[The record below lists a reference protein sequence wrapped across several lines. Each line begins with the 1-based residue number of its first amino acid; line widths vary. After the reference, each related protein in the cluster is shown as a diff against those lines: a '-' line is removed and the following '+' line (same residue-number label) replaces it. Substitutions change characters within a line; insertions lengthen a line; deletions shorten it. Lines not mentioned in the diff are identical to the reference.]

1 MNASKSHRVYDSFIR
16 GGIRPREAGELSDL
30 DESTLE
36 EGEYSPSDIPALG
49 AEIAGYNETNHSLP
63 AEDIDQYV
71 DKLLQSPGEIVPE
84 WSPGNG
90 DYPFEN
96 LATTVRE
103 KRDEYTLRTVYAFE
117 DTLEQNKIDEAVG
130 TIVSREDYRHETA
143 SNSADGHLGLLLGQ
157 YINEINEVVE
167 EESILSEAY
176 RVIDETNEA
185 SAVAAANQPVEL
197 LPYSIQQNVFG
208 GENISS
214 DWINTRLRNMHG
226 AGKCN
231 DLERRHEK
239 ALFGEEIS
247 KLGNKPTKNNSLIK
261 LGDELV
267 GSLKYE
273 GSKSMLALQ
282 DVTSNGRQILQKGMT
297 YRVSHPSIKEMQTD
311 RIDEDQESY
320 SNWEIVEPEVLE
332 VRPLRFAR
340 SPENGSIYGFRYRI
354 GQQRQ
359 ILEKELDPL

>member
-1 MNASKSHRVYDSFIR
+1 MVNMNASKSHRVYDSFIR
-16 GGIRPREAGELSDL
+16 GGMRPQEAEELSDL
-30 DESTLE
+30 DESTLG
-36 EGEYSPSDIPALG
+36 EGEYSPYDIPALG
-49 AEIAGYNETNHSLP
+49 AEISGYSETNHSLP
-63 AEDIDQYV
+63 AEDIDEYV

-96 LATTVRE
+96 LATTIRE

-117 DTLEQNKIDEAVG
+117 DMLEQDKAVG
-130 TIVSREDYRHETA
+130 TVVKGEDYRHETA

-157 YINEINEVVE
+157 YISEINEIVE

-185 SAVAAANQPVEL
+185 SAVAAANHPVEL

-208 GENISS
+208 GENISL
-214 DWINTRLRNMHG
+214 DRINTRLRNMHG

-261 LGDELV
+261 LGDELI

-282 DVTSNGRQILQKGMT
+282 DVTSNGRQVLQKGMT
-297 YRVSHPSIKEMQTD
+297 YRVSHPSIKEMHTD
-311 RIDEDQESY
+311 RINEDQEDY
-320 SNWEIVEPEVLE
+320 SNWEIAEPEVLE

-340 SPENGSIYGFRYRI
+340 APENGSIYGFRDKI
-354 GQQRQ
+354 DRQ
-359 ILEKELDPL
+359 VQTLRKN

>member
-1 MNASKSHRVYDSFIR
+1 
-16 GGIRPREAGELSDL
+16 
-30 DESTLE
+30 
-36 EGEYSPSDIPALG
+36 
-49 AEIAGYNETNHSLP
+49 
-63 AEDIDQYV
+63 
-71 DKLLQSPGEIVPE
+71 
-84 WSPGNG
+84 
-90 DYPFEN
+90 
-96 LATTVRE
+96 
-103 KRDEYTLRTVYAFE
+103 
-117 DTLEQNKIDEAVG
+117 
-130 TIVSREDYRHETA
+130 
-143 SNSADGHLGLLLGQ
+143 
-157 YINEINEVVE
+157 
-167 EESILSEAY
+167 
-176 RVIDETNEA
+176 
-185 SAVAAANQPVEL
+185 
-197 LPYSIQQNVFG
+197 
-208 GENISS
+208 
-214 DWINTRLRNMHG
+214 MHG

-320 SNWEIVEPEVLE
+320 SNWEIVEPELLE